1 MQDLW
6 FTLLRTVLALA
17 LVLGLAWALLRA
29 WRAIQQPGAR
39 PAQDAQTLRFVR
51 ALPVGARERVV
62 LIEHAGERWMLG
74 VSAGSV
80 NVLARWPLQDL
91 QAQFEAGRLPEAS

>member
-6 FTLLRTVLALA
+6 FTLLRTVLALS
-17 LVLGLAWALLRA
+17 LVLGLAWLLLRA
-29 WRAIQQPGAR
+29 WRSVQRPGTRAG
-39 PAQDAQTLRFVR
+39 ADTQTLRFVR